1 MSEDTA
7 AWYCKEADEHGF
19 VGFDHLTDIAR
30 SMDEADF
37 VAAYPRPALR
47 VVYRGDGSGE
57 HADTE
62 RSGVQL
68 LTVAVSSA
76 SVLRYL
82 ARVAFVAKRPG
93 NPFGHLIS
101 VGRSSNNDI
110 TLAVES
116 VSKVH
121 GYLVVE
127 EDRYRFTDHGSTNGS
142 KLNGHSL
149 ETNKKYTL
157 EDGDVLHLGLEVALE
172 FLLPAS
178 LYQKARSG
186 A

>member
-1 MSEDTA
+1 MSEDSH
-7 AWYCKEADEHGF
+7 WYATEADEHGF
-19 VGFDHLTDIAR
+19 VNFETLAQKAQ
-30 SMDEADF
+30 SMDEAEF
-37 VAAYPRPALR
+37 VEAYPRPGLR
-47 VVYRGDGSGE
+47 VVYRGDAEGDAPAS
-57 HADTE
+57 E

-68 LTVAVSSA
+68 LTVAVKSA
-76 SVLRYL
+76 GILRYL
-82 ARVAFVAKRPG
+82 TRVAFVAKRPG
-93 NPFGHLIS
+93 APFAHLIS
-101 VGRSSNNDI
+101 VGRSNNNDI

-121 GYLVVE
+121 GYIVVE

-142 KLNGHSL
+142 KLNGHPL

-172 FLLPAS
+172 FLRPES
-178 LYQKARSG
+178 LYRKAREG